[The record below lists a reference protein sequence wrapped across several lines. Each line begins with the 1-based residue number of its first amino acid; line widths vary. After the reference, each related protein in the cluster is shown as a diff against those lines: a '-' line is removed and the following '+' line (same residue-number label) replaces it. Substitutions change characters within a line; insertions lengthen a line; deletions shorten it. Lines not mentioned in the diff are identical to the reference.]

1 MDVAL
6 RVMYGTVWI
15 YYQTFRLLV
24 FLAKQM
30 LKLVIWFLRQITKL
44 VSWIIGKI
52 REGRKMGNIRRFY
65 TVVVVEVDMFESS
78 IVDER
83 HFADYKEAER
93 FKNSLS
99 DGRQG
104 LICEINP

>member
-6 RVMYGTVWI
+6 FVLYGTVWI
-15 YYQTFRLLV
+15 YWQTFRLLV
-24 FLAKQM
+24 FLEKQM
-30 LKLVIWFLRQITKL
+30 LKLVIWILKQIAKL
-44 VSWIIGKI
+44 FSWIVGKI
-52 REGRKMGNIRRFY
+52 REGKEMGNLRRFY